1 MEDKIEEK
9 AEEKAD
15 EKQGKM
21 AIFISSKGGVGK
33 TVIAVNVAA
42 AIASRGF
49 STCILDGSF
58 QFGDVN
64 LSLDIQPRYTISDI
78 IQNEQNLEYANISS
92 YIYTHDSGLKVLSAP
107 LKPEFAD
114 LITAPVIPPICK
126 NILKD
131 NNFLIADLATGI
143 SDINLSFMELADLIF
158 IVTDLELPAL
168 KSTKTMLKILEKLE
182 IGDKLRVI
190 VNRSDTET
198 LTKASQAP
206 DILETDKIMY
216 VSNDYKV
223 VSKSLNIGVPFST
236 SKRKEKITSD
246 ILTITKEFNIEN
258 FYVRKRRK
266 KSKGLAGILS
276 F

>member
-1 MEDKIEEK
+1 MEGKMEEK
-9 AEEKAD
+9 ID

-64 LSLDIQPRYTISDI
+64 IALDIQPRYTISDI
-78 IQNEQNLEYANISS
+78 IKNEQNLEYANISS
-92 YIYTHDSGLKVLSAP
+92 YLYMHDSGLKVLSAP
-107 LKPEFAD
+107 LKPELAD
-114 LITAPVIPPICK
+114 LITAPIIQPICK

-131 NNFLIADLATGI
+131 NRFLIADLATGI
-143 SDINLSFMELADLIF
+143 SDINLNFIELADLIF

-168 KSTKTMLKILEKLE
+168 KSTKTMLKTLNKLDM
-182 IGDKLRVI
+182 GDKLRVI

-198 LTKASQAP
+198 LTKASQVP
-206 DILETDKIMY
+206 DILETDEIMY

-223 VSKSLNIGVPFST
+223 VSKSLNIGVPFAT
-236 SKRKEKITSD
+236 TKRKEKITSD
-246 ILTITKEFNIEN
+246 ILSITKEFNIEN
-258 FYVRKRRK
+258 FYFRKRRK
-266 KSKGLAGILS
+266 RSKGLMGLLS
-276 F
+276 L